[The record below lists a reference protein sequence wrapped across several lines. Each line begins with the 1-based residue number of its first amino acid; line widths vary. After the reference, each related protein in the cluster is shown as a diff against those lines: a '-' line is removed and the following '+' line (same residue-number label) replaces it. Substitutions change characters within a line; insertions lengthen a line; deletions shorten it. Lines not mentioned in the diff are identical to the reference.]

1 MVHILV
7 KSDCLPQFV
16 YGCEIG
22 PLNSANVLENGTVGF
37 DLTAAG
43 DWRESVFYSFIVKLC
58 RYPLLQVSE

>member
-1 MVHILV
+1 MVHLLV

-43 DWRESVFYSFIVKLC
+43 EKVFFIV
-58 RYPLLQVSE
+58 LLSNSADILSYR